1 MQRYIGGL
9 ILILAG
15 FGLLVA
21 NNKFL
26 SADPKVS
33 YTGYGMMTLG
43 FTWLSSQTFTG
54 KGPGDAYRAI
64 FRKKA

>member
-9 ILILAG
+9 ILIAAG

-26 SADPKVS
+26 SADPKVG

-43 FTWLSSQTFTG
+43 FAWLSSQALTG
-54 KGPGDAYRAI
+54 KGPMDGYKKL
-64 FRKKA
+64 FRRPN